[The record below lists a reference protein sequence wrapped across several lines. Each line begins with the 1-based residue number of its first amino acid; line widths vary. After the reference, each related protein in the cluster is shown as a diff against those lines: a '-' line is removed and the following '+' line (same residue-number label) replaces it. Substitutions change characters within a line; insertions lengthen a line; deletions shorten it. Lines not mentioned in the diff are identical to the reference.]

1 MNNVCNL
8 LTICLLNQCTAR
20 RTIYCNNRQQTPM
33 DALTS
38 DLELRRLRTELAE
51 RQLADFKAVVEGRS
65 LPGRRTESAFTRNE
79 SREWWWGLNYGSG
92 QRPSD
97 IHRSAA

>member
-1 MNNVCNL
+1 
-8 LTICLLNQCTAR
+8 
-20 RTIYCNNRQQTPM
+20 M

-38 DLELRRLRTELAE
+38 DLELRRLRIELAQKE
-51 RQLADFKAVVEGRS
+51 LADFKAVVEGRS
-65 LPGRRTESAFTRNE
+65 LPGRQRTESELTRNE
-79 SREWWWGLNYGSG
+79 SREWWWRLNDGSG

>member
-1 MNNVCNL
+1 
-8 LTICLLNQCTAR
+8 
-20 RTIYCNNRQQTPM
+20 M

-51 RQLADFKAVVEGRS
+51 KELADFKVVVEGRS
-65 LPGRRTESAFTRNE
+65 LLGGQRTESALTRNE
-79 SREWWWGLNYGSG
+79 SREWWWRLNVGSG

-97 IHRSAA
+97 IYRSAS